1 MADPYTVLN
10 VSPSASPTTLR
21 RAYKAAMLKAHPDR
35 GGAGADSM
43 NVKRCYDSITN
54 VTKAPEPDSAL
65 TAWFAKMRRETKT
78 QREVPN
84 AYRDTMYDESVSG
97 LTDIQTTD
105 RHWRPAPAHPMGQHA
120 GHQVGTQGGVSV
132 DFDASSVKW

>member
-1 MADPYTVLN
+1 MADPYSVLG
-10 VSPSASPTTLR
+10 VSPSSSPATIR
-21 RAYKAAMLKAHPDR
+21 RAYKAAMVKAHPDR
-35 GGAGADSM
+35 GGEATESI

-78 QREVPN
+78 HRD
-84 AYRDTMYDESVSG
+84 AYRDTMYNESVSG

-105 RHWRPAPAHPMGQHA
+105 RHWRPAPAHPTA
-120 GHQVGTQGGVSV
+120 HQVGTQGGVSV

>member
-1 MADPYTVLN
+1 MADPYSVLG
-10 VSPSASPTTLR
+10 VSPSSSPATIR
-21 RAYKAAMLKAHPDR
+21 RAYKAAMVKAHPDR
-35 GGAGADSM
+35 GGDATETI

-65 TAWFAKMRRETKT
+65 T
-78 QREVPN
+78 

-105 RHWRPAPAHPMGQHA
+105 RHWRPAPAHPMG
-120 GHQVGTQGGVSV
+120 HQVGTQGGVSV